1 MTGKK
6 IYSMED
12 YLNAVRELKL
22 ERAIAS
28 TDFYPNRRKALD
40 LAILVLTEKADE
52 FLRQELPAR
61 LNEEV

>member
-1 MTGKK
+1 MTQKK

-12 YLNAVRELKL
+12 YINAVRELKL

-52 FLRQELPAR
+52 FLRQE
-61 LNEEV
+61 